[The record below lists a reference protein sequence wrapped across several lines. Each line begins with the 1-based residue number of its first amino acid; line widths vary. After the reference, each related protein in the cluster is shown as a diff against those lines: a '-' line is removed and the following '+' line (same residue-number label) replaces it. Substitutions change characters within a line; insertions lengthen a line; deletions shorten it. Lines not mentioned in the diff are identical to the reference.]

1 MCGRLSQGLLG
12 EVVQFLVDAEPVE
25 DDQDVET
32 LLQLLACVTFAWMK
46 SVTLEMCR
54 CSRHSRSR
62 SSIAIRVIY

>member
-32 LLQLLACVTFAWMK
+32 LLQLLACVTFAWME

-54 CSRHSRSR
+54 CSRYSRSR

>member
-32 LLQLLACVTFAWMK
+32 FLQLLACVTFA
-46 SVTLEMCR
+46 
-54 CSRHSRSR
+54 
-62 SSIAIRVIY
+62 

>member
-1 MCGRLSQGLLG
+1 M
-12 EVVQFLVDAEPVE
+12 DAEPVE